1 MESTEFKKLIGEVFE
16 SHTTMKGR
24 SHHTVNELLHCMRYD
39 ERLKD
44 FNFNISV
51 IRAGDEY
58 HCIPSIDAFVNIG
71 TLSMWFDDD
80 SIEYEH
86 EFVDDRGYLFYFDCI
101 TIRESE
107 VM

>member
-1 MESTEFKKLIGEVFE
+1 MKSTEFKKLLKDVFE
-16 SHTTMKGR
+16 SHTLMKGR
-24 SHHTVNELLHCMRYD
+24 DYHTVNELLHCMRYD

-51 IRAGDEY
+51 IRVDDEY

-71 TLSMWFDDD
+71 TLSVWFDDD

-101 TIRESE
+101 TIRERE

>member
-1 MESTEFKKLIGEVFE
+1 MTNTEFKKLLTEVFK
-16 SHTTMKGR
+16 SHMGMKDR
-24 SHHTVNELLHCMRYD
+24 NYHTVNELLHCMRYD

-51 IRAGDEY
+51 ITANDEY

-71 TLSMWFDDD
+71 LLNVWFDDE

-86 EFVDDRGYLFYFDCI
+86 EFVDDRGFLFYFDCV
-101 TIRESE
+101 TIRERE